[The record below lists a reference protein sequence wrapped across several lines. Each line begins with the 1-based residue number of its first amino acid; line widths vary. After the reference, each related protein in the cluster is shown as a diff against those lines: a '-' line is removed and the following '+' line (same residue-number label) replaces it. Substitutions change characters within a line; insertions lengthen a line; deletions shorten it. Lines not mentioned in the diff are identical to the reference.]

1 MDRLT
6 DKDLTKAC
14 NDTWDYC
21 GLDSVCKRDCW
32 KPEKCHIPAQI
43 HRLAEYENTGLTPEE
58 ILTLEAQLT
67 RYKQAEDEG
76 RLVELPCKVGDKTY
90 KVGFN
95 CKDNPNPTRYCMC
108 FGKTCKTCEKSF
120 LDVFEVEHE
129 TSNIRSIVANMG
141 LCGEAGG
148 FGKTVFLTREQAEQA
163 KEGQNDE

>member
-1 MDRLT
+1 MRIDIPLCGFKYCKYSSDCNCTAT
-6 DKDLTKAC
+6 DLQRERC
-14 NDTWDYC
+14 DY
-21 GLDSVCKRDCW
+21 L
-32 KPEKCHIPAQI
+32 
-43 HRLAEYENTGLTPEE
+43 
-58 ILTLEAQLT
+58 

-148 FGKTVFLTREQAEQA
+148 FGKTVFLTRKQAEQA
-163 KEGQNDE
+163 KEGQDDK